1 MIKSRKAVETHLLA
15 LLGISFVMTIVLLST
30 INLVYEPDR
39 EECQKVNFEIVSAC
53 KERVNAEIKVKNL
66 GNSAIKLEINGKTNP
81 NYIVGQAS
89 DKLINV
95 PILGKDN
102 IEIIPLVTV
111 DSATF
116 QCRGIIEKID
126 LNTLLKC

>member
-1 MIKSRKAVETHLLA
+1 MSGHLIVCLTLRVGSGFFLPDSSKYYFA
-15 LLGISFVMTIVLLST
+15 LHSH
-30 INLVYEPDR
+30 
-39 EECQKVNFEIVSAC
+39 
-53 KERVNAEIKVKNL
+53 
-66 GNSAIKLEINGKTNP
+66 LELFPKHLPSNP

-116 QCRGIIEKID
+116 QCRGIVENLD